1 MGVGLGLDLSR
12 EDDDWFG
19 SAKAGESVTDVCGFG
34 PVMTGSAAFDCTDD
48 GALDGTGVVKGAGVL
63 EVTTSEVGSAT
74 GIMSELIATAAGTT
88 TLGRGGGCEVSP
100 DGTAATVA
108 LASGCRCRDAVV
120 GPEDAAAGAR
130 AATTGS
136 EDVAAWSE
144 DAAAGTGDAAAATT
158 TAGTGDAAAGT

>member
-1 MGVGLGLDLSR
+1 MGLDLCR

-48 GALDGTGVVKGAGVL
+48 GALDGTGVAKGAGGL

-88 TLGRGGGCEVSP
+88 TLGGGGGGCEVSP

-120 GPEDAAAGAR
+120 GPED
-130 AATTGS
+130 
-136 EDVAAWSE
+136 VAAWPE
-144 DAAAGTGDAAAATT
+144 DAAAGTGDAAAAATT